1 MEPAGP
7 VDRGWRIGRQQ
18 LVGLWLLTIPLV
30 AIGAAYVFLLLNP
43 PCGTSSITL
52 CLSNVV
58 KVTGAVLEYAEQ
70 HNGTLPQ
77 SGTWR
82 KDITPYFRD
91 GAEGSES
98 LLRCPVTGKAY
109 VLNGKLAGQT
119 MNELGNPGGVP
130 LVWDAHIDNG
140 RPPHEG
146 RFNVGFLDGHAK
158 LVDEATFRE
167 LMTRWR

>member
-1 MEPAGP
+1 MEPARP
-7 VDRGWRIGRQQ
+7 DCKWRIGRQQ
-18 LVGLWLLTIPLV
+18 
-30 AIGAAYVFLLLNP
+30 AIGIGCLSFTAVVMATAYVLLLLYP
-43 PCGTSSITL
+43 PRGTSSITL

-91 GAEGSES
+91 GAEESES

-119 MNELGNPGGVP
+119 MNELGNPAGVP
-130 LVWDAHIDNG
+130 LVWEARTDNG

-158 LVDEATFRE
+158 LVDEAAFSE
-167 LMTRWR
+167 LMTRGR